1 MATPCPKQRENKMP
15 RKTTSKQAPDDGKPR
30 RQHRLSGKKRRQLAG
45 DNPFAAPHYGPT
57 DSFQFMEEEMV
68 NIYRALFGL
77 VTCAALLPFVLVYM
91 AIDEIARRK
100 RRRAYYEREKEKRIE
115 LADKKRM
122 KLGEY
127 AKPGDI
133 AEGRDG
139 RYYVY
144 DREEFARRVA
154 LESERR
160 RIRRHETTNKC
171 PTSAE
176 LKAQWAK
183 VRESHVEMLRFGSM
197 LCDLEAYVDNG
208 IMFDGNGDFAGR
220 KPGVKG
226 WLTEHCPEIRAR
238 YVTAMRY
245 KAMAVRA
252 RQAIGMDE
260 PNPLDAVL
268 GGVTGKADDGPN
280 GAGGGRSPAVGGRP
294 LIDDE
299 ILCLNTGC
307 EVTAY
312 AEQNQRDA
320 GKTADGRVTEWRRM
334 LKEILDDAERRDGRV
349 RRRGG
354 RPRRK
359 TENGVAGNGGTE
371 GANGGKTEGG
381 ADVTCRAGTLRKEV
395 ANDSNTAIY
404 AAEDGG
410 NSAEGT
416 GSVGKRRVT
425 QTALVLALEAVS
437 EPLWALVK
445 SVGTGNGAQSA

>member
-1 MATPCPKQRENKMP
+1 M
-15 RKTTSKQAPDDGKPR
+15 RKKTRGTTRKPVASDAARPR
-30 RQHRLSGKKRRQLAG
+30 RRRLSGKTRRQLAG

-57 DSFQFMEEEMV
+57 DSFQHMEEEMV

-100 RRRAYYEREKEKRIE
+100 RRRAYYEREKERRIE
-115 LADKKRM
+115 LANKKRM

-133 AEGRDG
+133 AEGDDG
-139 RYYVY
+139 KYYVY

-260 PNPLDAVL
+260 PHPLDAVL
-268 GGVTGKADDGPN
+268 GGVTGVADDGPN
-280 GAGGGRSPAVGGRP
+280 GTGGGGSPAVGGR
-294 LIDDE
+294 LLNDDE
-299 ILCLNTGC
+299 ILRLNTGGKY
-307 EVTAY
+307 TAC
-312 AEQNQRDA
+312 AEQNQHDA
-320 GKTADGRVTEWRRM
+320 GKSNDCRCGNDSASNDGGKKIADEVADGRGAEWRRK
-334 LKEILDDAERRDGRV
+334 LQEILDDAERRDGRV

-359 TENGVAGNGGTE
+359 AENGVAGNGGADNLSGGHTASARGD
-371 GANGGKTEGG
+371 GANGGKN
-381 ADVTCRAGTLRKEV
+381 V
-395 ANDSNTAIY
+395 AET
-404 AAEDGG
+404 
-410 NSAEGT
+410 
-416 GSVGKRRVT
+416 RVT
-425 QTALVLALEAVS
+425 QAALILALEAVS

-445 SVGTGNGAQSA
+445 SLGSGDGVQSA